1 MVASGR
7 SKGRRRAWLRQRR
20 LRQREEKAA
29 GSGEEEEVGEQ
40 RRFGNSPGVRQEF
53 AEGIG
58 SLLGWRKG
66 VHWKK
71 TETRRK
77 IVGGL
82 TTTGAIEL
90 QPDDGPRSSLGI
102 RPGSDDAAGPRREFT
117 RRFAKGIGKLA
128 WNTPGE
134 RRKKTRRLAAR
145 MPEAVGLAGVRR
157 TGPYRRTEIWPIRY
171 DMRYNSVCL
180 GVSSGSVTVDFDRY
194 RVCSSYRPI
203 QGSPRTGKPSDRY
216 VSPVSGGIGRYGKP

>member
-145 MPEAVGLAGVRR
+145 MPEAVGLAGIPV
-157 TGPYRRTEIWPIRY
+157 
-171 DMRYNSVCL
+171 
-180 GVSSGSVTVDFDRY
+180 
-194 RVCSSYRPI
+194 
-203 QGSPRTGKPSDRY
+203 GKP
-216 VSPVSGGIGRYGKP
+216 PVSGDWTARTLEIGWLPTAEPPRSAAKLPVLGFRAANNG